1 MRPVDII
8 CELISISLG
17 KAAVLSEAPDETQWQ
32 EVFSIAKKQSLLG
45 VLAPALESLQ
55 ECQRPP
61 ITLYITWIYLA
72 EKIKERNELLKS
84 RAQDLHKML
93 DQDNV
98 RSCILKGPAFARYYS
113 DPMLRQSGDIDIWV
127 EGGFRRVFDYFSKKY
142 VVKDFCYHHCT
153 PVIFP
158 DVNVEVHFKPSW
170 MNSPILNKRLQR
182 YYVSVAGR
190 QFANFDKDLELCVPT
205 PAFDCIQSFVHTF
218 RHLFQEGVGLRQVM
232 DCYQILDSL
241 DKGER
246 EEVARELRHIG
257 LRRFASAMMHILHK
271 IFDLQP
277 DKYLFEPDRHLGEFM
292 LDDILDMGNFGI
304 YSKDAGKLYNRN
316 LLIRSLSKIK
326 RLSRVGCICFP
337 EFIWALYFKLFQ
349 KVWVLVHKS
358 EKKAKA
364 A

>member
-1 MRPVDII
+1 MRPVDVI

-17 KAAVLSEAPDETQWQ
+17 KAAVLSETLDETQWQ

-55 ECQRPP
+55 EHQRPKSM
-61 ITLYITWIYLA
+61 LFLTWLFFA
-72 EKIKERNELLKS
+72 EKVKAKNELIKS
-84 RAQDLHKML
+84 KSQELFNML
-93 DQDNV
+93 NQDNIK
-98 RSCILKGPAFARYYS
+98 SCILKGPAFARYYS

-127 EGGFRRVFDYFSKKY
+127 EGGFRTVFDYFSKKY
-142 VVKDFCYHHCT
+142 VVNDFYYHHCT

-170 MNSPILNKRLQR
+170 MNSPILNKRLQH
-182 YYVSVAGR
+182 YYVSIAEQ
-190 QFANFDKDLELCVPT
+190 QFANIDEELELCVPT
-205 PAFDCIQSFVHTF
+205 PAFDCIQAFVHTF

-241 DKGER
+241 GTEER
-246 EEVARELRHIG
+246 EEVASELQQIG

-271 IFDLQP
+271 LFDLQP
-277 DKYLFEPDRHLGEFM
+277 DKFLFEPNKHLGEFM
-292 LDDILDMGNFGI
+292 LDDIFDMGNFGL
-304 YSKDAGKLYNRN
+304 YSKEARKLYNSN
-316 LLIRSLSKIK
+316 FLVRSLSKIK
-326 RLSRVGCICFP
+326 RLSHVGRICLP

-349 KVWVLVHKS
+349 KVWILVHKS
-358 EKKAKA
+358 EMKVKA